1 MAITTPTP
9 NTDTASSKRFA
20 TRSATSSTATTIL
33 GWMSLA
39 SLTAVAF
46 LGLVVSP
53 RDVNQGESVRFF
65 YLHLPAIW
73 IAYGSFVL
81 AAGASA
87 WLLWKG
93 GERPDKGR
101 HLDRVAGA
109 AAEVG
114 VVFTALTIIT
124 GAMWG
129 RLTWGVYWQ
138 WDARLTMTA
147 IMFVSYLGYLA
158 LRRVPADPVVRSR
171 RTAIA
176 ALVSAVN
183 LPIVHYSVDWWVTL
197 HQESSL
203 GSLADAEITFDM
215 FTVLVFSMVSFT
227 MVAAWLMIHRY
238 RVIRLE
244 EILEEEGLEAA
255 LASRRAERSQIVGE
269 S

>member
-1 MAITTPTP
+1 MAVAAPTP
-9 NTDTASSKRFA
+9 PTDTGSRSMLSS
-20 TRSATSSTATTIL
+20 RSATASVATTIL
-33 GWMSLA
+33 GWMSIISFVVL
-39 SLTAVAF
+39 AF

-65 YLHLPAIW
+65 YLHLPSIYV
-73 IAYGSFVL
+73 AYGCFVI
-81 AAGASA
+81 AAVSSA
-87 WLLWKG
+87 LLLWRG
-93 GERPDKGR
+93 SDRPDKGR

-171 RTAIA
+171 RTAIV

-183 LPIVHYSVDWWVTL
+183 LPIVHFSVDWWVTL
-197 HQESSL
+197 HQESSIRQL
-203 GSLADAEITFDM
+203 EDPDLTFDM
-215 FTVLVFSMVSFT
+215 FAVFLFA
-227 MVAAWLMIHRY
+227 MVAFTLVTAWLLIHRY

-255 LASRRAERSQIVGE
+255 LAARRAEQGRA
-269 S
+269 